1 MASHEARLKR
11 LEKKAVKVEGAL
23 KKLKDDLKTKP
34 TKANLAKAVKAATDA
49 DKDIKKIIKWIKLEI
64 EWTEEVT
71 MMLRLI
77 NWNDLANDYPGGGGT
92 NPKSIPP
99 KPVKTSGRG

>member
-23 KKLKDDLKTKP
+23 KKLKDDAKTK
-34 TKANLAKAVKAATDA
+34 AAKTAVNDVE
-49 DKDIKKIIKWIKLEI
+49 KDVKKIIKWIKMEI
-64 EWTEEVT
+64 EWSEEVT

-77 NWNDLANDYPGGGGT
+77 NWNDLATDYPGGGGT
-92 NPKSIPP
+92 NPPATPP
-99 KPVKTSGRG
+99 DWPPPE